1 MEIQSSLLDVFMPED
16 LCARCAE
23 EEAVAGISLLAT
35 PSPSSSFSTVKLSF
49 CSLACRDSFVRGW
62 SAAKGLAND

>member
-1 MEIQSSLLDVFMPED
+1 MEIQENLLDVFMPND
-16 LCARCAE
+16 LCARCDE
-23 EEAVAGISLLAT
+23 EEAEAGISLIAD
-35 PSPSSSFSTVKLSF
+35 PSPSSSFVSTKLSF